1 MLYTELCLQPTQGR
15 RLRASNQFVIP
26 SRIAEDLV
34 ELERLSILELIPDSV
49 GKEGGKAGTCFAL
62 VIKIAEQPV
71 VVVVTHQLVLA
82 GPADQ
87 QVSTDAAEELVGT
100 F

>member
-1 MLYTELCLQPTQGR
+1 MLKISSSWNGS
-15 RLRASNQFVIP
+15 ASWNAPV
-26 SRIAEDLV
+26 
-34 ELERLSILELIPDSV
+34 LELFSDSV
-49 GKEGGKAGTCFAL
+49 GKEGGKAGPCFAL